1 MADRGSGSCQRF
13 GMPAMRILGGACGA
27 TVIALGVYDIT
38 QDSSDIGVVVNNV
51 YRSQNNSGNTS
62 EREAL
67 RGGAATSAAKA
78 AAPPS
83 VLRHL
88 LS

>member
-51 YRSQNNSGNTS
+51 YRSKKKKEKRTRVDEMHWGP
-62 EREAL
+62 
-67 RGGAATSAAKA
+67 GAASGQ
-78 AAPPS
+78 
-83 VLRHL
+83 RQR
-88 LS
+88 